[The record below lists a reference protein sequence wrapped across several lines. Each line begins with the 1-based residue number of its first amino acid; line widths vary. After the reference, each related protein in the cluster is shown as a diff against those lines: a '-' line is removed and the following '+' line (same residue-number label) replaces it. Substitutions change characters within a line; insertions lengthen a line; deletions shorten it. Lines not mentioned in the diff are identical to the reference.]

1 MSAGEAGLLVLLGA
15 VIFLDRWPVFQ
26 TMVSRP
32 IVVGP
37 VVGVILGDSSAGA
50 LWGAVFETIYLGLM
64 PVGAARVPDASL
76 AALVGTSVAVQ
87 GRLDGVEAAVF
98 AVAAGFA
105 AGLLGERVDRWHR
118 AWNGRTAERVARAVA
133 GGDLSAP
140 GRGIAA
146 AIFRGAV
153 VGALLSAVTLTLAL
167 AALEAVET
175 TWLVGP
181 VSKDA
186 VRMIAVAAAAVA
198 GARLFSS
205 DGMQRAILGTGVVAG
220 ALAVWG
226 AA

>member
-1 MSAGEAGLLVLLGA
+1 MSVGEAGLLVLLGA
-15 VIFLDRWPVFQ
+15 VTFLDRWPVFQ

-37 VVGVILGDSSAGA
+37 IVGAILGDPSAGVF
-50 LWGAVFETIYLGLM
+50 WGAVFETIYLGLM

-76 AALVGTSVAVQ
+76 AALVGTTVAVL

-118 AWNGRTAERVARAVA
+118 AWNGRTAEHVARAVA

-146 AIFRGAV
+146 ATLRGAV
-153 VGALLSAVTLTLAL
+153 AGALLSAVALTVAL
-167 AALEAVET
+167 LALEAVEA
-175 TWLVGP
+175 TWLLGP

-198 GARLFSS
+198 GVRLFVS
-205 DGMQRAILGTGVVAG
+205 DRLQRAILGVGVVAG
-220 ALAVWG
+220 ALVAWG
-226 AA
+226 AM